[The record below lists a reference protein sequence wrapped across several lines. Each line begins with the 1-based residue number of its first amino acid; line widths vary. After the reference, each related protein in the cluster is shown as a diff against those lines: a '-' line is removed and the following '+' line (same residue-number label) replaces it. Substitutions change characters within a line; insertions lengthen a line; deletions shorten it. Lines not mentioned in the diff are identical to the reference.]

1 MLQELSASPAP
12 ARVTLEATGK
22 KIMRFGGERSR
33 HSRHLVR
40 ASNAVK
46 RDERVGN
53 LCPWSSTRRHLYH
66 GASQRPNVG
75 RQSLLLLQHDLRCHP
90 ERRSIHLPHHTILQV
105 QVLRLQLLLLLPQ
118 FHSID
123 VLGGS
128 EIRELDAAGCIANE
142 NILGLDVAMHNSAA
156 MEVIDSLNKTAS
168 VRADELLV
176 QGLRSRELLQQI
188 RQAATGHV
196 FQEHVAHPLTTF
208 FFTPVASQ
216 TTYHMLRFQALQH
229 PDLVL
234 HCRQRGVPL
243 RIAAAAAATAAH
255 NSRFHCKQRTR
266 DSVHCQIDL
275 PECPYSQ
282 QTPANPLPTSPHHGS
297 NKSLPPWG
305 PSSSQTHSFF
315 HKLIPSFFPPQ
326 KIKDRLSS
334 DPYFRLL
341 HTTNQPTNQ
350 ASSSPASLHPSTHS
364 HTHTHTHTH
373 TQIRLH

>member
-53 LCPWSSTRRHLYH
+53 LCPWGSTRRHLYH

-105 QVLRLQLLLLLPQ
+105 QVQVLHLQLLLLPQ

-128 EIRELDAAGCIANE
+128 EIRELDAAWCIANE

-188 RQAATGHV
+188 REAATGHV
-196 FQEHVAHPLTTF
+196 FQEYVAHPLTTF

-234 HCRQRGVPL
+234 HCRQR
-243 RIAAAAAATAAH
+243 
-255 NSRFHCKQRTR
+255 
-266 DSVHCQIDL
+266 
-275 PECPYSQ
+275 
-282 QTPANPLPTSPHHGS
+282 
-297 NKSLPPWG
+297 
-305 PSSSQTHSFF
+305 
-315 HKLIPSFFPPQ
+315 
-326 KIKDRLSS
+326 
-334 DPYFRLL
+334 
-341 HTTNQPTNQ
+341 
-350 ASSSPASLHPSTHS
+350 
-364 HTHTHTHTH
+364 
-373 TQIRLH
+373 

>member
-105 QVLRLQLLLLLPQ
+105 QVLHLQLLLLLPQ

-128 EIRELDAAGCIANE
+128 EIRELDAAWCIANE

-243 RIAAAAAATAAH
+243 RIAAAAAAH
-255 NSRFHCKQRTR
+255 NSRFHCKQRTPNLR
-266 DSVHCQIDL
+266 SSKAQRVVAELQFPNGEYQFPGHFSLTQSLTSKQAKWGKNKHRTTQDL
-275 PECPYSQ
+275 SEETEVLQFRYWRLRVRCLAGGPVEEPTTGFQDLDWFLIS
-282 QTPANPLPTSPHHGS
+282 PLE
-297 NKSLPPWG
+297 
-305 PSSSQTHSFF
+305 
-315 HKLIPSFFPPQ
+315 
-326 KIKDRLSS
+326 
-334 DPYFRLL
+334 
-341 HTTNQPTNQ
+341 
-350 ASSSPASLHPSTHS
+350 
-364 HTHTHTHTH
+364 
-373 TQIRLH
+373 